1 MANVRG
7 NVMDMLDMLQ
17 FGDPGE
23 VNSAG
28 TRYTKTPNFNPGSD
42 PRAQA
47 IDRYMQMQGSGG
59 TALPNHGFGFAMP
72 NDFRD
77 QYQGKSASGTRQ
89 GTPDERQGA
98 VEGMARGSEEDGLAD
113 TNAYFPDAEKDYNSD
128 DIDAELSKEINPDI
142 RDEWERDRRKPSYT
156 TGKGQPSPDENYN
169 DEDLLAKLAKRL
181 GGR

>member
-1 MANVRG
+1 MARVPG

-23 VNSAG
+23 VNSSG

-47 IDRYMQMQGSGG
+47 IQRYMEMQGSGG
-59 TALPNHGFGFAMP
+59 VALPNRGFGFSMP

-77 QYQGKSASGTRQ
+77 QYQGKPAGGTRQ
-89 GTPDERQGA
+89 GSYDERKNA

-113 TNAYFPDAEKDYNSD
+113 TSPYFPDAEKDYDSD
-128 DIDAELSKEINPDI
+128 DVDAELDKEINPDI
-142 RDEWERDRRKPSYT
+142 RDEWERDRRRPSYV
-156 TGKGQPSPDENYN
+156 TGKGQPSPNEDYD